1 MRTGGRAMRRWV
13 KWCGLALVMTLL
25 AAAAGVAIATVAT
38 KLPGSE
44 LTTAGYRQSTSL
56 YVKMRDGIEIAV
68 TVLLP
73 PDLKAGERVPV
84 LMRTTRYWRGSQIGW
99 GLRLLVALH
108 FMNPSDLVDRET
120 AYFNERRFAVIIV
133 DARGSGASG
142 GRRAVEFSPAE
153 IADMGEVAAWAALQ
167 PWSNGRVGTFGVS
180 YDGNTAEL
188 AAAVHQPAIRA
199 AMPLYDDF
207 DTQALIQP
215 GGVALRGFI
224 EQWSQLVAAL
234 DRDDVCGSD
243 AVKGW
248 DCWKD
253 RQMTPGVLRVDADR
267 NGKRLAQL
275 VRGHYNINV
284 AEAVSKAEFRDDV
297 VATTEGAIRFA
308 DISPYGLR
316 QQIEASHVPMMLW
329 CGWLDA
335 DPCQGALIRYRT
347 FSNPQQVVIGPLS
360 HGGDFDVDPFAEK
373 HLPPVPTRE
382 EQFKIEADF
391 FEQTLRDQ
399 KPAKVESFI
408 HYYTMGEGTWHTTK
422 VWPPEGLAHERLYFG
437 EGSTLT
443 SNAPVTRDGADS
455 YRVDFT
461 TSSGTQTRW
470 HTSLG
475 GGDVVYPDRAAED
488 KKLLTY
494 TSALLDADVEIT
506 GSPVLTLEMASTTSD
521 GAIHAYLED
530 VAPTGRVTYLDEGI
544 FRVIHRK
551 EVDPRSLPYEPLGP
565 AHSFLR
571 ADAEPMKPGEVATIR
586 FSLFPTS
593 VLLRKGH
600 SIRIALAGAD
610 ASLFQRYPATGTP
623 TWSVYRERGRSS
635 FLELPVKN
643 PVPVHARLGP
653 GLTAPRS

>member
-1 MRTGGRAMRRWV
+1 MHRWL
-13 KWCGLALVMTLL
+13 KWTGLASAAVLL
-25 AAAAGVAIATVAT
+25 AAVVGVAVATVRT

-44 LTTAGYRQSTSL
+44 MTPAGYRQTTSVYL
-56 YVKMRDGIEIAV
+56 KMRDGVEIAV
-68 TVLLP
+68 TLLLP
-73 PDLKAGERVPV
+73 PDLSAGQRVSV
-84 LMRTTRYWRGSQIGW
+84 LMRTTRYWRGLQIGW
-99 GLRLLVALH
+99 GLRMMVALH
-108 FMNPSDLVDRET
+108 FMNPSNLVDRET

-153 IADMGEVAAWAALQ
+153 IADMGEVAAWAARQ

-188 AAAVHQPAIRA
+188 ASAARQPAVLA
-199 AMPLYDDF
+199 VMPLYDDF

-243 AVKGW
+243 EVKGW

-267 NGKRLAQL
+267 NGKHLAQL
-275 VRGHYNINV
+275 VREHHNINV

-297 VATTEGAIRFA
+297 VGTTGGTIRFA

-316 QQIEASHVPMMLW
+316 KQIEVSNVPMMVW

-335 DPCQGALIRYRT
+335 NPCQGALIRYRT

-360 HGGDFDVDPFAEK
+360 HGGDFNVDPFADN
-373 HLPPVPTRE
+373 HLPPVPTRV
-382 EQFKIEADF
+382 EQFKMEADF
-391 FEQTLRDQ
+391 FEQTLRDET
-399 KPAKVESFI
+399 PAKIESFI
-408 HYYTMGEGTWHTTK
+408 HYYTMGDGKWHTTQ
-422 VWPPEGLAHERLYFG
+422 VWPPEGLAPERLYFG
-437 EGSTLT
+437 EGKTLT
-443 SNAPVTRDGADS
+443 SNAPVTRGGADY

-461 TSSGTQTRW
+461 ASSGTQTRW

-475 GGDVVYPDRAAED
+475 GGDVVYPDRATED

-494 TSALLDADVEIT
+494 TSAPLEADLEIT
-506 GSPVLTLEMASTTSD
+506 GSPVLTLEMSSTTSD

-530 VAPTGRVTYLDEGI
+530 VAPTGRVSYLDEGI
-544 FRVIHRK
+544 FRVIDRK
-551 EVDPRSLPYEPLGP
+551 EVGPKSLPYEPLGP

-571 ADAEPMKPGEVATIR
+571 ADAEPMKPGVVATIR

-610 ASLFQRYPATGTP
+610 ASLFQRYPDTGSP
-623 TWSVYRERGRSS
+623 TWTVYRETERSS
-635 FLELPVKN
+635 FLEFPVKN
-643 PVPVHARLGP
+643 R
-653 GLTAPRS
+653 